1 MSERATKW
9 SVTINLK
16 TVKKDTAESC
26 ITTAR
31 QKGWNVFGQLEVGDE
46 GTEHFQLA
54 VSTPQLRFSAIKKV
68 FPTAHIEVA
77 KDWTALLKYVHKE
90 DTRKEKLIE
99 MKFVTFQMVRDKF
112 FDFLLTTIYCDD
124 DGPSKNQYPLTD
136 EHQMKLWDNFI
147 CMSIEEKI
155 ECDLVG
161 VNPQYRSCIMK
172 YWTAYVIRA
181 IDRRQTVRQTEQTLV
196 PSINIPTTE
205 DGISQEVSE
214 ETDGSSYSTEWTSDG
229 SSSPF

>member
-26 ITTAR
+26 ISTAR

-46 GTEHFQLA
+46 GTEHYQLA
-54 VSTPQLRFSAIKKV
+54 VATPQLRFTAIKKV

-90 DTRKEKLIE
+90 DTRKEKMIE
-99 MKFVTFQMVRDKF
+99 MNFVSYQMVRDKF
-112 FDFLLTTIYCDD
+112 FDFILTTNHAA
-124 DGPSKNQYPLTD
+124 PEFPLLD
-136 EHQMKLWDNFI
+136 ETKMFLWDSFI
-147 CMSIEEKI
+147 GHSLENGI

-161 VNPQYRSCIMK
+161 VNPQYRSCITK
-172 YWTAYVIRA
+172 YWSSYIVLST
-181 IDRRQTVRQTEQTLV
+181 RRQIVRQTTDNLV
-196 PSINIPTTE
+196 PTINIPTTQDGLSEALSEEE
-205 DGISQEVSE
+205 DGR
-214 ETDGSSYSTEWTSDG
+214 SSSSEWTEDG